1 MLPAML
7 AKFPMLRMIRPRVR
21 DDQHRDWTR
30 MKTPVGLVTVALA
43 AATMF
48 AVSFLIATGTRSQE
62 PAFGSSAGEL
72 EVRTIAKGLVYP
84 WALAFLPDGKML
96 VTERPGRMR
105 IVTAE
110 GQLSSPL
117 KGAADVWA
125 SGQGGLLDVITDRS
139 FAQNRTIYFCYAER
153 TEGGGRTTVSRAK
166 LNEGDG
172 RLDDVNI
179 IFRQQGPLSSGNH
192 YGCRIVQA
200 EDGNLFVALGDHF
213 THRDQAQ
220 NLGNHIGKLIRIAPD
235 GSVPAGNPFAGRPD
249 AKPEIW
255 SYGHRNIQ
263 ALAINPASGEL
274 WEIEHGPRGGDEVN
288 IVGKGRNYG
297 WPVIGYGVDYSGAK
311 IHDST
316 AKDGM
321 EQPVKYWVPSI
332 APSGMAFYTG
342 KLFPKWSGSVFTGAL
357 RSSLLVRLTLNGNAV
372 TSEERL
378 LRNLNERIRDVR
390 QGPDGALWL
399 LTDSSAGRI
408 LRVAPAAQ

>member
-1 MLPAML
+1 
-7 AKFPMLRMIRPRVR
+7 
-21 DDQHRDWTR
+21 

-43 AATMF
+43 AAIVL
-48 AVSFLIATGTRSQE
+48 AGSFLIATGTRGQE

-72 EVRTIAKGLVYP
+72 EVRTIARGLAHP
-84 WALAFLPDGKML
+84 WALAFLPDGRML

-110 GQLSSPL
+110 GQISPPL
-117 KGAADVWA
+117 KDVPEVWA
-125 SGQGGLLDVITDRS
+125 SGQGGLLDVITDKS
-139 FAQNRTIYFCYAER
+139 FAQNGTIYFCYAER
-153 TEGGGRTTVSRAK
+153 TEGGGRTTISRAK
-166 LNEGDG
+166 LNDG
-172 RLDDVNI
+172 GGGLDDVKI

-192 YGCRIVQA
+192 YGCRIAQA

-235 GSVPAGNPFAGRPD
+235 GSVPADNPFAGRAD

-342 KLFPKWSGSVFTGAL
+342 KLFPKWSGSLFTGAL
-357 RSSLLVRLTLNGNAV
+357 RSSMLVRLTLNGNAV

-378 LRNLNERIRDVR
+378 LQNLNERIRDVR

-408 LRVAPAAQ
+408 LRVAPAAK